1 MAFFA
6 LLSYLALFEVAPKL
20 PFIWLFSDLF
30 SGKKTGWRKYER
42 KYKQEW
48 EEQFSWVERAP
59 DQNEMAFCIMCRDVL
74 EPRYN
79 GLVKHEATVK
89 HKARERGE
97 PLPPGQLAAT
107 EAFLSAGGRRYRTV
121 WETDFP
127 WVRRAPG
134 DNQSQNAYCTVC
146 HEILL
151 PKYNSLLKHQAT
163 IKHQANLES
172 GSSYAKLQA
181 SPQVANAYFREE
193 WKESYPWVTVDPS
206 GNPGLAYCTVCCKSL
221 TAKKYILSMHQQKAK
236 HIKRA
241 GLTPDEV
248 SELVKRQ
255 AIMAKE
261 EAKDGLNRKMY
272 ERKYRPA
279 WEREFPFI
287 SKAPDGSEYAYCKL
301 CRDYLAPKVNDIR
314 KHMYTMKHRKRAIA
328 SGLNVKQESVTLVA
342 GSQGQNEG
350 GGLKVVQVPGS
361 NEFTVV
367 PMDHTGHMT
376 TEMINVIDA
385 PPPQEGVVIAVPGSV
400 GALDPDTM
408 DTTTLLSQE
417 NPGMIYHR
425 SMLQEGLR
433 ECFKA
438 ELHSDIKMIT
448 NDGGEATVHQ
458 LVLAASSPLLR
469 KAILN
474 IDPAGRASDEP
485 LTILLPDF
493 STDDLN
499 TLLPWLYGDGSDEQQ
514 PDFELVLAMGIGQ
527 PQTFTKLPEGIESAQ
542 ELKYHYA
549 AAANAA
555 AAARMQEYKTEMDPR
570 LNPMDANSLFAVKDW
585 NQPDDSESD
594 DDDDYLDGPVHK
606 LPRGRGRR
614 RRYVQTDN
622 GWECV
627 ECGLAMSKREY
638 MRGHYEECM
647 GGGKVLQNVPKDLV
661 IVGSEKGGIKK
672 RKAEEGG
679 EGEEDEEVIDKKAKI
694 EDEDVLKCF
703 GCKHVYRTLV
713 EMRAHLA
720 AYDKCSNSTW
730 VCDECPRTFGAE
742 RSLRIHTLQIH
753 QAELICDKCAKN
765 FGTDHKK
772 FLRHLQRAHVS
783 EEKKKDR
790 MYKCGECARSFDYEK
805 NLERHLAKHKEGT
818 LKEGDT
824 EQQKEFVCDQCGK
837 IYGNYKSWFY
847 HVKSH
852 SVIYQCQTVKTL
864 LRKLSYPLMEFPF
877 FSVRGDSKRLEASS
891 ITWPC
896 ILASQ
901 PFTVASVAKPSSPGT
916 SYCFIKNQGI
926 QTKGLMLAN
935 GAAKDFCSLTNWLS
949 TEEECTLAKSPSS
962 ATCAIKDSQTRGT
975 AIILLSMLGESKV
988 IFAFFSVRCP
998 TIVNDMLESSPRH
1011 LG

>member
-1 MAFFA
+1 MAYC
-6 LLSYLALFEVAPKL
+6 L
-20 PFIWLFSDLF
+20 
-30 SGKKTGWRKYER
+30 
-42 KYKQEW
+42 
-48 EEQFSWVERAP
+48 
-59 DQNEMAFCIMCRDVL
+59 MCRDHL

-79 GLVKHEATVK
+79 GIVKHEQTVK

-97 PLPPGQLAAT
+97 PLPAGQLSAT

-134 DNQSQNAYCTVC
+134 DNASQNAYCTVC

-151 PKYNSLLKHQAT
+151 PKYNSLLKHQQT

-172 GSSYAKLQA
+172 GSSYAKLQS
-181 SPQVANAYFREE
+181 SPAVANAYFREE
-193 WKESYPWVTVDPS
+193 WRTSFPWVTVDPS

-248 SELVKRQ
+248 SELVKKN
-255 AIMAKE
+255 KE
-261 EAKDGLNRKMY
+261 KGLMDMDTPQGKKFY
-272 ERKYRPA
+272 ERRYRPA

-342 GSQGQNEG
+342 GNQGQNE

-361 NEFTVV
+361 NDFTVV
-367 PMDHTGHMT
+367 PVDGGGQITT
-376 TEMINVIDA
+376 TEVLNVIEAA
-385 PPPQEGVVIAVPGSV
+385 PPPDGMIVAVPGSV
-400 GALDPDTM
+400 GALDPDQVDM
-408 DTTTLLSQE
+408 STLLAQE
-417 NPGMIYHR
+417 NPGMLYHR
-425 SMLQEGLR
+425 SMLHEGLQGCR
-433 ECFKA
+433 NA
-438 ELHSDIKMIT
+438 DQHSDIRIIT
-448 NDGGEATVHQ
+448 GDHNMTNLHQ
-458 LVLAASSPLLR
+458 LVLAAASPLLR

-485 LTILLPDF
+485 MTILLPDF
-493 STDDLN
+493 TVDDLN
-499 TLLPWLYGDGSDEQQ
+499 TLLPWLYGEVYDEQQ
-514 PDFELVLAMGIGQ
+514 PPQPNYELVQTMAIGQ
-527 PQTFTKLPEGIESAQ
+527 AQTYTKLPEGVESLEQ
-542 ELKYHYA
+542 LQRQTQA
-549 AAANAA
+549 AAYQTNFGGGQGIQVKPEID
-555 AAARMQEYKTEMDPR
+555 AR
-570 LNPMDANSLFAVKDW
+570 LAPMDNANIFAVKEW
-585 NQPDDSESD
+585 NQQDESSD
-594 DDDDYLDGPVHK
+594 DDDDNIQDGPVHK

-614 RRYVQTDN
+614 RRYVQTEN

-647 GGGKVLQNVPKDLV
+647 GGGKVLPNVPKDLV
-661 IVGSEKGGIKK
+661 IVGSEKGGIK
-672 RKAEEGG
+672 RKTEEEGATP
-679 EGEEDEEVIDKKAKI
+679 DAKKVKH

-703 GCKHVYRTLV
+703 GCKHVYRSLV

-720 AYDKCSNSTW
+720 AYDRCSASTW
-730 VCDECPRTFGAE
+730 VCDECPKTFGAE

-753 QAELICDKCAKN
+753 QTELICDKCAKN

-772 FLRHLQRAHVS
+772 FLRHLQRAHIT

-818 LKEGDT
+818 LKPGDT

-837 IYGNYKSWFY
+837 VYGNYKSWFY

-852 SVIYQCQTVKTL
+852 SVIYQCQTCPRGFKTPRGLKYHMALHTGIAAFHCGECGKAFITRDKLTLHQKSRHSNERPHACEWCGKGFL
-864 LRKLSYPLMEFPF
+864 LAHKLAEHRRRVHTGEKPFKCNMCDQRFTDSSSLSHHRKRHAGVISTTPRVITQQTITSANGEQA
-877 FSVRGDSKRLEASS
+877 VIVTTGGDEIGDEDPDSEDEAAQAAAALTGRTLN
-891 ITWPC
+891 IGGRTQ
-896 ILASQ
+896 ILAD
-901 PFTVASVAKPSSPGT
+901 
-916 SYCFIKNQGI
+916 GI
-926 QTKGLMLAN
+926 VFEVHN
-935 GAAKDFCSLTNWLS
+935 
-949 TEEECTLAKSPSS
+949 E
-962 ATCAIKDSQTRGT
+962 
-975 AIILLSMLGESKV
+975 
-988 IFAFFSVRCP
+988 
-998 TIVNDMLESSPRH
+998 
-1011 LG
+1011 

>member
-1 MAFFA
+1 MI
-6 LLSYLALFEVAPKL
+6 L
-20 PFIWLFSDLF
+20 D
-30 SGKKTGWRKYER
+30 KKTGWRKYER

-48 EEQFSWVERAP
+48 EEQFTWVERAP
-59 DQNEMAFCIMCRDVL
+59 DQSEMAFCILCRDIL

-79 GLVKHEATVK
+79 GLLKHAQTVK
-89 HKARERGE
+89 HQARERGE

-151 PKYNSLLKHQAT
+151 PKYNSLLKHQQT

-181 SPQVANAYFREE
+181 SPAVANAYFREE
-193 WKESYPWVTVDPS
+193 WKSIYPWVTVDPS

-221 TAKKYILSMHQQKAK
+221 TAKKYILGMHQQKAK

-241 GLTPDEV
+241 GLTPEEV
-248 SELVKRQ
+248 KDLMNRAKVEPSEGSPLGQK
-255 AIMAKE
+255 KF
-261 EAKDGLNRKMY
+261 Y

-342 GSQGQNEG
+342 GSQGQQE

-361 NEFTVV
+361 NDFTVV
-367 PMDHTGHMT
+367 PVDQTTGQYT
-376 TEMINVIDA
+376 STEVLQVVEA
-385 PPPQEGVVIAVPGSV
+385 PPPAEGVVVAVPGSV
-400 GALDPDTM
+400 GMLEPDAI
-408 DTTTLLSQE
+408 DTTTLLAQE

-425 SMLQEGLR
+425 TMLQEGLK
-433 ECFKA
+433 ECFHA
-438 ELHSDIKMIT
+438 ELHSDIRVVT
-448 NDGGEATVHQ
+448 NDGGAVTIHQ
-458 LVLAASSPLLR
+458 LVLAASSPLLK

-474 IDPAGRASDEP
+474 IDPAGRAMDEP
-485 LTILLPDF
+485 LTLLLPDF

-514 PDFELVLAMGIGQ
+514 PNPDLVKAMSIGQ
-527 PQTFTKLPEGIESAQ
+527 PQTFTKVPEGMEDQPMPRSYAPQ
-542 ELKYHYA
+542 RATFDMPSLKEP
-549 AAANAA
+549 NKPDFD
-555 AAARMQEYKTEMDPR
+555 ARI
-570 LNPMDANSLFAVKDW
+570 NPMDSSNLFTVKDW
-585 NQPDDSESD
+585 GDDSD
-594 DDDDYLDGPVHK
+594 DDDDDNYQEGPVHK

-614 RRYVQTDN
+614 RRYIQTEN

-647 GGGKVLQNVPKDLV
+647 GGGKVLPNVPKDLV
-661 IVGSEKGGIKK
+661 IVGSDKGGIK
-672 RKAEEGG
+672 RKKEEGEDDV
-679 EGEEDEEVIDKKAKI
+679 EGTPSKVKKVD
-694 EDEDVLKCF
+694 DEDILKCY

-713 EMRAHLA
+713 ELRAHLA
-720 AYDKCSNSTW
+720 AYEKCSNSTW

-753 QAELICDKCAKN
+753 QTELICDKCAKN

-772 FLRHLQRAHVS
+772 FLRHLQRAHIS

-790 MYKCGECARSFDYEK
+790 MYKCTECSRSFDYEK

-818 LKEGDT
+818 LKEGDD
-824 EQQKEFVCDQCGK
+824 QQEKEFVCDQCGK

-852 SVIYQCQTVKTL
+852 SVIYQCQTV
-864 LRKLSYPLMEFPF
+864 SSF
-877 FSVRGDSKRLEASS
+877 F
-891 ITWPC
+891 T
-896 ILASQ
+896 
-901 PFTVASVAKPSSPGT
+901 F
-916 SYCFIKNQGI
+916 
-926 QTKGLMLAN
+926 
-935 GAAKDFCSLTNWLS
+935 
-949 TEEECTLAKSPSS
+949 
-962 ATCAIKDSQTRGT
+962 
-975 AIILLSMLGESKV
+975 
-988 IFAFFSVRCP
+988 
-998 TIVNDMLESSPRH
+998 
-1011 LG
+1011 